1 LTLWRSVWNGC
12 HLAAIQTL
20 LSPKR
25 FEADAGTSGGAP
37 SLFGGDQSAVSF
49 STTSLQFCQ
58 MQPPLSLGRM
68 QPLDEGIAVTTI
80 AGYRPL
86 QS

>member
-1 LTLWRSVWNGC
+1 LTQWRSVWNGC
-12 HLAAIQTL
+12 HLATIQTL
-20 LSPKR
+20 LSPR

-49 STTSLQFCQ
+49 STTSFQFCQ
-58 MQPPLSLGRM
+58 MQPPLILGRM
-68 QPLDEGIAVTTI
+68 EPLDKCIAVTTI